1 MDPHEYCASKAAA
14 SGSSF
19 YYAFRFLPPRKKAAI
34 QALYAFCREVDDAV
48 DKVSDPEAAAARLSF
63 WRGEVEAVFSGSP
76 QHPVG
81 RALAE
86 VVPEFDLQ
94 EAYFHEIIDG
104 VAMDLEQ
111 DRYATFS
118 ELQLYC
124 YRVASVVGL
133 LSIEIFG
140 YTQRATRDYAYR
152 LGIAF
157 QLTNIL
163 RDVGE
168 DAAGG
173 RIYIPQRDLEAFEV
187 TEGALLEGRA
197 EAGFRDLLT
206 FEAERA
212 RNAYDEALAA
222 LPEEDRWNQLP
233 GLVMAAIY
241 RQTLEQVAREPDKVL
256 KERVGLT
263 PLRKLWIAWRTYRRE
278 RKRARKQWQEVG

>member
-48 DKVSDPEAAAARLSF
+48 DKVSDPQAAATRLGF
-63 WRGEVEAVFSGSP
+63 WRGEIEAVFSGTP

-86 VVPEFDLQ
+86 VVPEFGLD

-111 DRYATFS
+111 DRYATFT

-140 YTQRATRDYAYR
+140 YTQRATRDYAHR

-168 DAAGG
+168 DAASG
-173 RIYIPQRDLEAFEV
+173 RIYLPQEDLEAFGV

-197 EAGFRDLLT
+197 EAGFRDLLA
-206 FEAERA
+206 FEVERA
-212 RNAYDEALAA
+212 RNAYDEALAE
-222 LPEEDRWNQLP
+222 LPQQDRWNQLP

-241 RQTLEQVAREPDKVL
+241 RQVLEQVAHDPDKVL
-256 KERVGLT
+256 VERVGLS
-263 PLRKLWIAWRTYRRE
+263 PLRKLWIAWQTYRRE
-278 RKRARKQWQEVG
+278 RKRARKQ